1 MQTLV
6 VGDIHGCFYEFQEL
20 LSKAGV
26 AEDDPIVAVGDIL
39 DRGPG
44 AIEVLEFFQTH
55 PNARTIMGNHE
66 RKHLRESHG
75 ETEPALS
82 QLITKEVLGE
92 ERYLSAL
99 QLMQPLPLFLEL
111 PEAVIFHGFFEP
123 GIAIEEQKETVI
135 VGTMS
140 GETYLKKNYSSPWY
154 ELYEGEK
161 PALVGHRDYLDSGEG
176 FNYQDRVFGLDTGA
190 YRGGPLTGLLLPEFR
205 FVSVPSRENYWA
217 KAKREYGWLLQ

>member
-6 VGDIHGCFYEFQEL
+6 VGDIHGCYDEFQEL

-26 AEDDPIVAVGDIL
+26 AENDPIIAVGDIL

-44 AIEVLEFFQTH
+44 AIQVLEFFQTH

-66 RKHLRESHG
+66 RSHLRGAQDKSKL
-75 ETEPALS
+75 ALS

-92 ERYLSAL
+92 KRYLSAL
-99 QLMQPLPLFLEL
+99 QMMQPLPLFLEL
-111 PEAVIFHGFFEP
+111 PDAMIFHGFFEP
-123 GIAIEEQKETVI
+123 GVSIGKQMETVI
-135 VGTMS
+135 IGTMS

-154 ELYEGEK
+154 ELYDGEK

-176 FNYQDRVFGLDTGA
+176 FNYKDRVFGLDTGA

-217 KAKREYGWLLQ
+217 KAKKEWMLQ